1 MLEFSVKKKKKNLVW
16 IKVCSEIVFMMPY
29 KLSP

>member
-1 MLEFSVKKKKKNLVW
+1 MLEFSVKKKKNLVW